1 MKPHSTL
8 KYFFKLGVTWLMSV
22 STCLDVAFQNESLN
36 IRQCFFLLFLLL
48 WASPVKTTLAVKQT
62 RTPESCLWQ
71 KSKQCNN
78 SERPEKGTTLLVYRA
93 TDSER
98 VGQGYHQQL
107 MTETTWELR
116 RSTRRQQS
124 VTSLPTSTGEGVN
137 HNPLLQKDLRRRHS
151 GHNPKMQSARQQ
163 KKINRKA
170 RLEFEKM
177 YRDGR
182 ATQVLE
188 GGFMDCWHR
197 DETLPK
203 GSAEHP
209 KEWWRSCLGAG
220 SHWLLLERVH

>member
-1 MKPHSTL
+1 
-8 KYFFKLGVTWLMSV
+8 MSV
-22 STCLDVAFQNESLN
+22 STCSDVAFQNESLN

-48 WASPVKTTLAVKQT
+48 WAPPVKTTLAVKQT
-62 RTPESCLWQ
+62 WTPESCLWQ

-116 RSTRRQQS
+116 RSTRGNSPWHHCQPPRGQGWITIRCS
-124 VTSLPTSTGEGVN
+124 KKTSGEDT
-137 HNPLLQKDLRRRHS
+137 QATT
-151 GHNPKMQSARQQ
+151 PKCKALVSK

-203 GSAEHP
+203 WSAEHP